1 MCGEKMC
8 VYGLNDIGKIFSQIE
23 LKSFINCCE
32 RFPAASTMVGKN
44 YFFNVPSAC
53 SLVTFGL

>member
-8 VYGLNDIGKIFSQIE
+8 VYGLNDIEKVLSQIE

-32 RFPAASTMVGKN
+32 RFPAASTMVEKII
-44 YFFNVPSAC
+44 FLMLPP
-53 SLVTFGL
+53 LVAL